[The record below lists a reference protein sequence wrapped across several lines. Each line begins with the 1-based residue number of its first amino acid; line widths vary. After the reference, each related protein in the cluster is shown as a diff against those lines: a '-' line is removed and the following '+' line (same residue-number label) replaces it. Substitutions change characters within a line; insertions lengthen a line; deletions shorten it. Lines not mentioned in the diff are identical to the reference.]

1 MLVDIYVICG
11 RLGKAGYDCFPLFS
25 YETKEEAEKYKA
37 QYEREYPTGK
47 FTIQTLTLKKEGK

>member
-11 RLGKAGYDCFPLFS
+11 RLGRCGYDCSPLFS
-25 YETKEEAEKYKA
+25 YESVEEAERYKA

-47 FTIQTLTLKKEGK
+47 FTIQTLTLKKEDK